1 MSSVSSGVGKLDLT
15 LAGPIQSAR
24 RAASRSIARLRL
36 RADVLE
42 QPGCDLAAGSS
53 LRPAADDAA
62 VDPDGRPGVAVA
74 VEQRRAVRSEVPI
87 AGGPAHRRGVER
99 GKERD
104 PRLGRVARVRVIVG
118 GRSRSRPSSRSTST
132 ASTAS
137 SARFVA
143 ATVQPVHH
151 LRSSR
156 VPGPK
161 ARSQRR
167 ASSAWASW
175 TGHPGDPVGQPALD
189 RAPAELAPDPRPA
202 RAAAADPAVQREME
216 EDLLRDV
223 DRRLASA
230 CRARGSASGRGV
242 GRAPAARRSSP
253 RRVRAPRPARLPPA
267 PRAGPP
273 GPVRCPR
280 W

>member
-42 QPGCDLAAGSS
+42 QPQCDLATGAS

-74 VEQRRAVRSEVPI
+74 VEQRRAVRAEVPV

-99 GKERD
+99 GQERD
-104 PRLGRVARVRVIVG
+104 PRLGPLARVRVIGEDVADASVVKVDLDG
-118 GRSRSRPSSRSTST
+118 IDRLQRLLRRRDRP
-132 ASTAS
+132 AGPPLDVV
-137 SARFVA
+137 ARA
-143 ATVQPVHH
+143 RPE
-151 LRSSR
+151 
-156 VPGPK
+156 GPK
-161 ARSQRR
+161 PAADELRPRIVDR
-167 ASSAWASW
+167 
-175 TGHPGDPVGQPALD
+175 HLGDPVGKPALD
-189 RAPAELAPDPRPA
+189 RAPAELAPDPGAA
-202 RAAAADPAVQREME
+202 RAAAPDPAVQREME
-216 EDLLRDV
+216 EDLLGDA
-223 DRRLASA
+223 DRRLRTLAA
-230 CRARGSASGRGV
+230 ARGSSSGRGA
-242 GRAPAARRSSP
+242 GRAPSARRSSP
-253 RRVRAPRPARLPPA
+253 RLARAPRQARPPPA